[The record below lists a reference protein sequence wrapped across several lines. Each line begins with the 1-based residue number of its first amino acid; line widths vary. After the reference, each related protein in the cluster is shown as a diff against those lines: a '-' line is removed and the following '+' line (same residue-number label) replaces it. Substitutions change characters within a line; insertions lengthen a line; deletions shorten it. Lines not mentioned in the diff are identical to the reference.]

1 MNSVGPRN
9 GRRGREQAKVG
20 GAGAGELPVSERR
33 GAILAIA
40 AEMFARK
47 GFAATTVREIADEAG
62 ILSGSLYHHFDS
74 KESMIDEII
83 SAFIDEMV
91 TSYRDIIESTGD
103 PLETLQKLIRR
114 AFDALLPNRSALTVA
129 QNESHYLQQFERF
142 AYLQESYAE
151 IERLWTSVLQRGID
165 AGVFRSDLD
174 TKLVYL
180 FMRDAIWVTV
190 RWYQPGG
197 RYTIDELAETY
208 TAIALDGI
216 RQDEPVA
223 PPKRRRAA
231 AAATR

>member
-1 MNSVGPRN
+1 MGGPRN
-9 GRRGREQAKVG
+9 GRRGREQA

-83 SAFIDEMV
+83 STFIDEMV
-91 TSYRDIIESTGD
+91 TSYREIIDGTDD
-103 PLETLQKLIRR
+103 PLDTLQQLIRR
-114 AFDALLPNRSALTVA
+114 AFDALLPNRAALTVA

-142 AYLQESYAE
+142 SYLQESYAE
-151 IERLWTSVLQRGID
+151 IERLWTSVLQGGID

-197 RYTIDELAETY
+197 RYTIDELADTY

-216 RQDEPVA
+216 RQDEPA
-223 PPKRRRAA
+223 PKRRQRRAPLS
-231 AAATR
+231 ATR